1 MTTLSSITSTTS
13 TSSSYT
19 AKGLSGLASG
29 MDTESVVEAMTSD
42 IQAKIDKVKQQ
53 QTKYEWKQDAYRE
66 VINSLVSFQ
75 NKYFSY
81 TNPST
86 NLLSSAMYN
95 CVNKV
100 AQGANAG
107 KISVTSSS
115 SSTQTAYS
123 ITGVT
128 QMAKKAQYIGNCGI
142 GGNSIS
148 TGSISFDNRDTNIA
162 AGKELEFKYDNVTYT
177 ITVPEDGSISADSQ
191 AEDLASLLNKALA
204 EQTVNGSSTKLSE
217 KLKFTASGGKI
228 TMKTVSSAD
237 SRSFEITGGDS
248 ALLSGMGFSIGD
260 KGSAKESLTGSA
272 DVDVVKNQEFSLEGK
287 KLTFNLNGLSKTI
300 SFTQEESAEIMAEA
314 TDEERMQKMADII
327 TDKLNSAFGA
337 GKLSATVNAAD
348 PTKLDFNVLDSYG
361 ASTLSVSST
370 TVDTMGKNGIFGIQN
385 GITNRLDTSD
395 TLDDLGV
402 AASYVNDDGKN
413 VYKLNVNGKEFSFT
427 GDTQLSTVLNKINN
441 DSDAGI
447 NISYLNTT
455 NKFSISADEYGEA
468 GKILISDVDKDGN
481 AVTGGLAAAL
491 FGSAI
496 SEDADGDGVADAVT
510 KGQDMVMT
518 IRYEGES
525 EDTVITRNSNSVT
538 LDGVSFN
545 VEGTFGNTVNA
556 DGTITEA
563 ADSEAITFK
572 NESDTEN
579 TIKVIKEMAEE
590 YNKILDTINEYI
602 STKVA
607 KTSNKNGAST
617 YEPLTDAQK
626 KEMTEDE
633 IKNWEEKAKE
643 GILFGDSTLRQLAS
657 ELRFAFSSIVGG
669 YGYGKDIGITS
680 ATSYSGNGKITID
693 EEKLKEALTNEPEKV
708 KAMFTASTSD
718 AVNST
723 GLGLSGGFATRVK
736 SIMES
741 YAKDTGSYKGKLVQL
756 AGLKNNATTD
766 NNYIAR
772 QQKLLS
778 NRLEYLEDLLASRQD
793 RYQSQFSNLE
803 VYISQ
808 MNSQSSWLASAF
820 S

>member
-13 TSSSYT
+13 SSSTYT

-100 AQGANAG
+100 AQGANAS

-115 SSTQTAYS
+115 SSTQTAYR

-191 AEDLASLLNKALA
+191 AENLASLLNKALA

-228 TMKTVSSAD
+228 TMQTVSSAD

-260 KGSAKESLTGSA
+260 KGNAKESLTGAA

-337 GKLSATVNAAD
+337 GKLSATVSADD

-395 TLDDLGV
+395 TLDALGV

-413 VYKLNVNGKEFSFT
+413 VYKLNVNGKEFSFI

-481 AVTGGLAAAL
+481 AVAGGLAAAL

-510 KGQDMVMT
+510 KGQDMIMT

-545 VEGTFGNTVNA
+545 VEGTFGNKVNT
-556 DGTITEA
+556 DGTIEEA
-563 ADSEAITFK
+563 TDSEAITFK

-633 IKNWEEKAKE
+633 IKNWEAKAKE

-778 NRLEYLEDLLASRQD
+778 NRLEYLEDLLSSRQD